1 MQGVCVGNGSMVSM
15 TAKVAWCR
23 LGLRYCCRI
32 VSTRVIER
40 SPILLLLRLLVV
52 EVGWLGEVARST
64 AAIAATEPDK
74 LVSSQDTED
83 VPR

>member
-1 MQGVCVGNGSMVSM
+1 M
-15 TAKVAWCR
+15 
-23 LGLRYCCRI
+23 
-32 VSTRVIER
+32 STRVIER